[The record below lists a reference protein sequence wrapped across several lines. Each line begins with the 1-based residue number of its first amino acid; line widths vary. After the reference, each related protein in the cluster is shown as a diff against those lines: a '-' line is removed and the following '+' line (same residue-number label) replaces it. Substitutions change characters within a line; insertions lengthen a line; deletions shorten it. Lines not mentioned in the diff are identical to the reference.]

1 MKENIYARG
10 YVLGRCLNSALNVKS
25 DFVSLPDGRGIERA
39 AETPSPPILPRRLPP
54 HLVRTP
60 NGSSGLAQSP
70 TQRLIQYGGKA
81 ITAKRCHSGANE
93 FSTSAVAL

>member
-39 AETPSPPILPRRLPP
+39 AETPSPPSILPRRLPP

-70 TQRLIQYGGKA
+70 TQRLILMAPGQELST
-81 ITAKRCHSGANE
+81 TALIRRSRPMPCA
-93 FSTSAVAL
+93 

>member
-1 MKENIYARG
+1 MKENIYVWG

-60 NGSSGLAQSP
+60 NGEVVVWLSPRRNVSSSTEAKPSLQSDVIQAQMSSVP
-70 TQRLIQYGGKA
+70 QP
-81 ITAKRCHSGANE
+81 
-93 FSTSAVAL
+93 